1 MKWAVIILL
10 IFSLNCLAAQKVD
23 SIESLECLSP
33 IEIWP
38 KWCHGSNR
46 ELIQEIISCIKYSN
60 GKSIEG
66 TTYLQF
72 MVDTFGHVKVPK
84 ILRSIS
90 KEIDKQLLMIIC
102 NYNFEP
108 GVLINQKAEF
118 ILNLPIRIR
127 LDI

>member
-1 MKWAVIILL
+1 
-10 IFSLNCLAAQKVD
+10 
-23 SIESLECLSP
+23 
-33 IEIWP
+33 
-38 KWCHGSNR
+38 
-46 ELIQEIISCIKYSN
+46 
-60 GKSIEG
+60 
-66 TTYLQF
+66 